1 MVWRVY
7 RSYHKVH
14 SAGWGNVWCSHCDWR
29 EQPPLLILLALL
41 HDISGKDIPPLQKPS
56 LVLSLS
62 LCFLYIPPFLTLHSP
77 LSVHRATP
85 AMCPLFLSP
94 SFLSPR
100 SLPPASLFLP
110 TNLHLAPT
118 NMAVFGFV
126 GKGVGAC
133 GRMGWGPR
141 LSPWRSTSKHSN
153 EGGVR
158 ARSHVSSRIVTVRAG
173 GESDGN
179 TGTES

>member
-1 MVWRVY
+1 MI
-7 RSYHKVH
+7 
-14 SAGWGNVWCSHCDWR
+14 SAGKTFLRCRSH
-29 EQPPLLILLALL
+29 PLF
-41 HDISGKDIPPLQKPS
+41 
-56 LVLSLS
+56 SLS

-100 SLPPASLFLP
+100 SLPPASLFHP

-179 TGTES
+179 TGAESWLGQRPPQLMTMTSPEAWHGVVLL